1 MQLRHLKI
9 IYALFSFAI
18 VVLATSCEPKQQ
30 EEVIDAPVKVARV
43 FDSYLYMDDLQGVVQ
58 KNTPTNDS
66 IDIVHSYINNW
77 INKKLILNEA
87 ANDKNIDFA
96 EIDSK
101 VAEYRNSLIIYY
113 YQTNIINSK
122 VDTNITVSEIE
133 TYYNDNK
140 DDFKLNEDYAK
151 VNIITINNKHHLLS
165 KIKKYVYSS
174 KEDDRFVL
182 NELCVKN
189 DINIAIHN
197 DTWTNV
203 LKIKEFVNSIETNPK
218 KTTTILPKKN
228 SYTIT
233 DNTNTYFIII
243 DEYKQAGEQSPIELV
258 KDKIATIIIKKR
270 RADFVSGLYRT
281 LNDNAAKQNDYEIYI
296 KK

>member
-1 MQLRHLKI
+1 MQLKHPKI
-9 IYALFSFAI
+9 IYAIFFFAI
-18 VVLATSCEPKQQ
+18 VVLASSCKPKQQ
-30 EEVIDAPVKVARV
+30 EEIIDAPVKVARV
-43 FDSYLYMDDLQGVVQ
+43 FDSYLYIDDLQGVVQ

-66 IDIVHSYINNW
+66 IEIIRSYINNW
-77 INKKLILNEA
+77 VNKKLILHEA
-87 ANDKNIDFA
+87 ANDKDIDFA

-113 YQTNIINSK
+113 YQTNVINSK

-133 TYYNDNK
+133 NYYNDNK
-140 DDFKLNEDYAK
+140 DDFILNEDYAK
-151 VNIITINNKHHLLS
+151 VNLITINNKHHLLS
-165 KIKKYVYSS
+165 KIKKYVNSS

-189 DINIAIHN
+189 DINISIHN

-218 KTTTILPKKN
+218 RTVTILPKKN
-228 SYTIT
+228 TYTISN
-233 DNTNTYFIII
+233 NTNTYFIII

-270 RADFVSGLYRT
+270 KADFVSSLYRT